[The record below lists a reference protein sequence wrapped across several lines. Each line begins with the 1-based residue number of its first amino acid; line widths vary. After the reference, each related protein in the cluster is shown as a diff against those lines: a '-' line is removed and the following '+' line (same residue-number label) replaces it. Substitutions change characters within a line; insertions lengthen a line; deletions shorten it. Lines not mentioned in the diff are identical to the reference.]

1 MSLLGLS
8 GVAFAYSGGSP
19 LFEHASFSVNPT
31 DRIAVVGP
39 NGSGKSTLLRLLA
52 GELAPT
58 RGEVVRRDSL
68 VTAVAEQGISTR
80 SRCALFDFVFDV
92 LDPLAAL
99 RTAIQDLEGN
109 LSDPQSACEYAARIN
124 EYQDLGGYAAEAD
137 VARILSGLS
146 YSEEDFER
154 DVRTLSGGER
164 TRVGLA
170 RALSM
175 RSDVLI
181 LDEPTNHLD
190 LGGREWLE
198 DHLRNRQGATV
209 LTSHDR
215 ALLTGFAS
223 RIVEIEKGKVRVFEG
238 GFPEYRRSRE
248 LLNRQAWAA
257 YDAFERRRA
266 AVEQAAKR
274 RAQLAGRVAAT
285 PEGGAGV
292 RNPFYARKASKVAR
306 TGRILRERVSE
317 EKRVDKPWE
326 EQPIEG
332 LTFAGVVRSGDIVL
346 TAHDLTMAYGG
357 KTLFHKLSFVV
368 RRGDRLVIQGANG
381 SGKTTLLNLIIGRAQ
396 SDSGTITLG
405 SKTRFASVE
414 QVPEGMD
421 LDRSPLEICGTSTN
435 ARTLLAC
442 LKLRPDR
449 LNRPLRELSGG
460 ERTKVALARVLDSG
474 ANLILL
480 DEPTNHLEIEAQEAL
495 EQALQR
501 YPGTLIVVSHDRSF
515 LQSIGAEA
523 VFLDLSG
530 RVEMTSGASPGR
542 R

>member
-80 SRCALFDFVFDV
+80 SRSALFDFVFDV

-99 RTAIQDLEGN
+99 RTAIQDLEGH

-215 ALLTGFAS
+215 ALLTAFAS

-248 LLNRQAWAA
+248 LLDRQAWAA

-266 AVEQAAKR
+266 AIEQAAKR

-357 KTLFHKLSFVV
+357 KTLFRKLSFVV

-396 SDSGTITLG
+396 PDSGTITLG

-421 LDRSPLEICGTSTN
+421 LDRSALVICGTSTN

-530 RVEMTSGASPGR
+530 RVEMTSGASPGHR
-542 R
+542 